1 MAKLQIWLVCFRT
14 GKGIT
19 GESVSE
25 SSDWADRQQSRHCAV
40 VSDKDLMWQS
50 VKCSDEYNFYCS
62 AGDTIHYHHMALGWH
77 NASLSCQENSNN
89 LATITQTNRADL
101 NQTGWI
107 GLYREAGET
116 WSWIGNLPSDYRNW
130 APGEPLN
137 ADCASFDPVTEAY
150 HSKPCSKELPFLCY
164 DDNLVVVK
172 ENKTWEEALKHC
184 QTMEKPCSEPPMPCL
199 YQYSLLSLE
208 HFSNYDHIRDRIYKA
223 TTDEVWEWVP
233 GFANK
238 SRTRPFSLNT
248 VIKRIKLVKR
258 FLPHGAGLW
267 RYSEVIDT
275 AHLNFIK
282 PIFHFKTQ
290 L

>member
-1 MAKLQIWLVCFRT
+1 MGNKSSPELTLSLLLMAALYLEAFILRK
-14 GKGIT
+14 
-19 GESVSE
+19 
-25 SSDWADRQQSRHCAV
+25 AV
-40 VSDKDLMWQS
+40 
-50 VKCSDEYNFYCS
+50 YCPPKNMTWPE
-62 AGDTIHYHHMALGWH
+62 ARLY
-77 NASLSCQENSNN
+77 CQENYIDMENSNN

-223 TTDEVWEWVP
+223 TTDEVWMGLRFLGEEWWWVSGHMP
-233 GFANK
+233 EDQGMLPK
-238 SRTRPFSLNT
+238 CPSHWKHCGTVSKHDTRNWITRDCSERRNF
-248 VIKRIKLVKR
+248 ICQRIKFFVVVVNR
-258 FLPHGAGLW
+258 
-267 RYSEVIDT
+267 T
-275 AHLNFIK
+275 AN
-282 PIFHFKTQ
+282 TQ
-290 L
+290 N